1 MWGER
6 EGGVKN
12 EEKMC
17 ILKNVKGE
25 KIQTQTLPMMCSQP
39 DPVPFFLI
47 PCPSPSLS
55 PSLSPP
61 LSIRTEGGRYFS
73 DLVKMDPCFIFNHAK
88 LGPICHVYSAV
99 QRVNRGPAHYLD
111 VQRSV

>member
-1 MWGER
+1 MLGER

-12 EEKMC
+12 EEENMC
-17 ILKNVKGE
+17 ISKNVEGE

-39 DPVPFFLI
+39 DPVPFFYPVPL
-47 PCPSPSLS
+47 SSSLSLSLS
-55 PSLSPP
+55 P
-61 LSIRTEGGRYFS
+61 SIRTEGGRYFS

-99 QRVNRGPAHYLD
+99 QRMNRGPAHYLD